1 MIGKKKRSRRQS
13 PRLSGLTINK
23 IIPNAITVS
32 ATVAGLSGIRFALEG
47 RWEFAAGAILIAAI
61 LDTLDGR
68 MARLLNAS
76 SDFGAELDSLSDFV
90 SFGVAPGMI
99 MYFWSLGDLGGI
111 GWACALFFSI
121 CMGLRLARFN
131 SVLGTQ
137 PPYAYNY
144 FQGVPAPA
152 AAGLCMLPL
161 VLTLVDPSLRDFFV
175 AEMVAPWIIFVALLA
190 VSSLPTFSFK
200 KMKIPSSMVLP
211 GLALVGLAIAML
223 VGRPWVTMSIVLIAY
238 LVTIPFSVQRFAK
251 LKAEAESLHQD
262 GDETSSENEEGD
274 TPSNKS

>member
-1 MIGKKKRSRRQS
+1 MIGKKKRSRRRS
-13 PRLSGLTINK
+13 PRLNGLTINK

-32 ATVAGLSGIRFALEG
+32 ATIAGLSGIRFALEG

-90 SFGVAPGMI
+90 SFGVAPGLI
-99 MYFWSLGDLGGI
+99 MYFWSLNQLEGF
-111 GWACALFFSI
+111 GWAASLFYSI

-131 SVLGTQ
+131 SALGTQ

-152 AAGLCMLPL
+152 AAGLCMLPI
-161 VLTLVDPSLRDFFV
+161 VLTLVEPSLQPYFYSEFV
-175 AEMVAPWIIFVALLA
+175 SIWVVIIGLLA
-190 VSSLPTFSFK
+190 VSNLRTFSFK
-200 KMKIPSSMVLP
+200 KMKVPSQLVLP
-211 GLALVGLAIAML
+211 SLAGVALVIAML
-223 VGRPWVTMSIVLIAY
+223 VGRPWITMSIVLIVY
-238 LVTIPFSVQRFAK
+238 LITIPFSVQSFAK
-251 LKAEAESLHQD
+251 LKAEAESLQE
-262 GDETSSENEEGD
+262 DEDDVD
-274 TPSNKS
+274 TNTAK

>member
-1 MIGKKKRSRRQS
+1 MIGKKKRSRRRS
-13 PRLSGLTINK
+13 PRLAGLPFNK

-32 ATVAGLSGIRFALEG
+32 ATIAGLSSIRFALEG

-90 SFGVAPGMI
+90 SFGVAPGLI
-99 MYFWSLGDLGGI
+99 MYFWSLNQIEGI
-111 GWACALFFSI
+111 GWAVSLFFSI

-137 PPYAYNY
+137 PLYAYNY

-152 AAGLCMLPL
+152 AAGLCMLPI
-161 VLTLVDPSLRDFFV
+161 VLTLVDPSLGEFMHPGMISIWV
-175 AEMVAPWIIFVALLA
+175 SIVALLA
-190 VSSLPTFSFK
+190 VSNLRTYSFK
-200 KMKIPSSMVLP
+200 KMKVPSQFVLP
-211 GLALVGLAIAML
+211 SLAGVALVIAML
-223 VGRPWVTMSIVLIAY
+223 VGRPWITMSIVLILY
-238 LVTIPFSVQRFAK
+238 ILTIPFSVKSFAK
-251 LKAEAESLHQD
+251 LKAEAESLQNEED
-262 GDETSSENEEGD
+262 ENASTDEGDEA
-274 TPSNKS
+274 K